1 MAEGR
6 KAVLQVERR
15 TWDTE
20 EYQRRADERREEE
33 ERLEKEKEDAA
44 AGKKPMGGAIVRRD
58 PLNKDRSRAGNDL
71 QIDKMVGRTMVV
83 TSNTALAQQGGFY
96 CSVCD
101 CVVKDS
107 ISWLDHINGKKHNRA
122 LGMNMRAERA
132 TLEQVQERLK
142 THKPSDRKNATV
154 PDSSGLSALD
164 ELDAKIQKLKEEEEL
179 GKEAKREHKRQKKEE
194 AQASAKEGLADGFE
208 AMMGFGGFGSSKG
221 GNKK

>member
-1 MAEGR
+1 
-6 KAVLQVERR
+6 VLQVERR

-33 ERLEKEKEDAA
+33 ERLEREKEE
-44 AGKKPMGGAIVRRD
+44 GANQKHTGAVVRRD
-58 PLNKDRSRAGNDL
+58 PLNKDRSRAGNEL

-83 TSNTALAQQGGFY
+83 TANTPLAQQGGFY

-132 TLEQVQERLK
+132 TLEQVQERLR
-142 THKPSDRKNATV
+142 THKPSDRKNAPSVDDT
-154 PDSSGLSALD
+154 SGTSALD

-179 GKEAKREHKRQKKEE
+179 GKEAKREYKRQKKEE
-194 AQASAKEGLADGFE
+194 ALAKDKEGLADGFE
-208 AMMGFGGFGSSKG
+208 DMMGFGGFG
-221 GNKK
+221 KKK